1 VAPLDC
7 RNIKAPGSHPAIT
20 AVEDIEMF
28 ERIMVPL
35 NGLASAEAAVAPAA
49 AMARTHGAELHLVLV
64 DGPSRLDPMSDE
76 FFRVDCAA
84 YRDGQMQPL
93 ADNLRHDL
101 GIAVTTAML
110 AGPVVATL
118 AHYASAVHADLIVM
132 ATHGRVGWRRAWVGS
147 VADDLMH
154 EVTIPLLLLRIE
166 SEGAAVPGSFRRI
179 LVPLDGSDAAAAA
192 LDQACTVARAGKSA
206 LILVR
211 VVTPIPAEVNLAA
224 TAGVVLT
231 DTEATQ
237 RLVDEAQQYVD
248 GLADALRSRE
258 PMRVETLVELVPVI
272 APLSPVASII
282 ATLARELRAD
292 LVALTTHG
300 RGASRLLVG
309 SVGDKVLHDTHCAL
323 LICHGRVSATSPM
336 AKDARPAQAT
346 IPNPV

>member
-1 VAPLDC
+1 
-7 RNIKAPGSHPAIT
+7 
-20 AVEDIEMF
+20 MF

-154 EVTIPLLLLRIE
+154 EVTIPLLRAKVRQYRGR
-166 SEGAAVPGSFRRI
+166 SVGFWFPWTGRMRRR
-179 LVPLDGSDAAAAA
+179 LPS
-192 LDQACTVARAGKSA
+192 TRRAPS
-206 LILVR
+206 LVR
-211 VVTPIPAEVNLAA
+211 
-224 TAGVVLT
+224 
-231 DTEATQ
+231 
-237 RLVDEAQQYVD
+237 
-248 GLADALRSRE
+248 
-258 PMRVETLVELVPVI
+258 
-272 APLSPVASII
+272 
-282 ATLARELRAD
+282 
-292 LVALTTHG
+292 
-300 RGASRLLVG
+300 ASRLSSWSG
-309 SVGDKVLHDTHCAL
+309 W
-323 LICHGRVSATSPM
+323 
-336 AKDARPAQAT
+336 
-346 IPNPV
+346 